1 MSLVPMKSLL
11 EEAEKRNIAIGAFSV
26 GNMEMV
32 MGAVAAAEELNAPII
47 LQIAEVRLKNSPLEL
62 MATASFNCLANAAKG
77 YCDSHEQVNFFDLS
91 KSEAEGVYENVK
103 RHIKIFEF
111 ID

>member
-1 MSLVPMKSLL
+1 MPIVPMKILL
-11 EEAEKRNIAIGAFSV
+11 SEAEKRNIAIGAFSV

-62 MATASFNCLANAAKG
+62 MGPMMVSAAKNAKVPIAVHLDHG
-77 YCDSHEQVNFFDLS
+77 L
-91 KSEAEGVYENVK
+91 
-103 RHIKIFEF
+103 
-111 ID
+111 